1 MVFTANRVKWFRARA
16 ARDRAREEVE
26 ILEEEFRR
34 AHRSFERMAQVW
46 RKLAE
51 HAKDQQGKAAYGH
64 KQSTMYYKLAFNCK
78 KAMPVSLIIG

>member
-1 MVFTANRVKWFRARA
+1 
-16 ARDRAREEVE
+16 
-26 ILEEEFRR
+26 
-34 AHRSFERMAQVW
+34 MAQVW